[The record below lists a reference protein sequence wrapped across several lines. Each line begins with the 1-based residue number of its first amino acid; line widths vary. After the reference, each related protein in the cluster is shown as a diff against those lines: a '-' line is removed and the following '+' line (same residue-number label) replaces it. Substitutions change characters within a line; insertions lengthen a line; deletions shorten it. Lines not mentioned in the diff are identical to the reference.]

1 MRCALFR
8 SVGATVVE
16 MITGRPPW
24 HEYEPTAAMF
34 KIVMSDTKPDLPPYT
49 SEDCKDFVQL
59 CFIK

>member
-1 MRCALFR
+1 M
-8 SVGATVVE
+8 E